1 MKGFMSEAAASER
14 PGERTDVDVVVIG
27 GGVNGAGVARDCAQR
42 GLRVAVFERNDIAFG
57 ASGNNSGMIH
67 GGPRYLTYDPDVTY
81 TSCLDSGHIQR
92 IAPHLLFRIPFLMP
106 VDRDRR
112 GAKVALTLLDAFFD
126 LYDKYQPLKRGK
138 PHTVLTAEQLQQL
151 EPGLAGTTVGGVS
164 FDEWGIDGV
173 RLCVGNLVD
182 AAERGA
188 EVRVHTTVTEILR
201 HDDGAARGVRYRDL
215 LSGEGGSCTAKVV
228 VNATGAWAPL
238 TASLGGLAAEHAR
251 IRPGKGIHV
260 FFDRRLTNYA
270 IAVRAIDGRQ
280 VFLEPWQNMSVI
292 GTTDTD
298 YYGDLDDVVA
308 TTAEVR
314 YLIQAVARVFPAILD
329 ARPIGTWA
337 GVRPTIYDWGPDP
350 DGLSREHEI
359 VDHAAHGAPGLYSMI
374 GGKLASYR
382 LFSEEMSD
390 VVAARLGVAARS
402 RTHVLP
408 LPGGEE
414 LVDPLALAEDAGI
427 EPIAGARLE
436 YRHGARALRI
446 VERLG
451 RDPREAAVLCP
462 CEPVLEA
469 EVRYVV
475 AHEWAHT
482 VDDVSRRTRLGLG
495 SCGGMR
501 CAARCG
507 AIVAEM
513 TGRSPL
519 DGQRMALDFLESAAR
534 RRLSVIG
541 TVQARQEAL
550 SLATIRSQ
558 LGSTRAIERPPGDLG
573 PTGLGPR
580 AAPVAANGS
589 SAPSGLHGG
598 LSE

>member
-1 MKGFMSEAAASER
+1 MSSGGRSGAISGQDRGKLVVTGGGDR
-14 PGERTDVDVVVIG
+14 PDVDVVVIG
-27 GGVNGAGVARDCAQR
+27 GGVNGSGVARDCTQR

-81 TSCLDSGHIQR
+81 SSCLDSGHIQR

-106 VDRDRR
+106 VHRERR
-112 GAKVALTLLDAFFD
+112 GAKIALTLLDAFFD

-138 PHTVLTAEQLQQL
+138 PHAVLTAEQLQQL
-151 EPGLAGTTVGGVS
+151 EPGLAGNTVGGVS

-182 AAERGA
+182 AAEAGA

-201 HDDGAARGVRYRDL
+201 REDGAVRGVRYRDL
-215 LSGEGGSCTAKVV
+215 LTGQTGERTAGVV

-238 TASLGGLAAEHAR
+238 TAALGGLVPEQAR

-308 TTAEVR
+308 TTSEVR
-314 YLIQAVARVFPAILD
+314 YLIQAVARVFPAILE
-329 ARPIGTWA
+329 ARAIGTWA
-337 GVRPTIYDWGPDP
+337 GVRPTLYDWGPDP
-350 DGLSREHEI
+350 DGLSREHEV
-359 VDHAAHGAPGLYSMI
+359 VDHAPHGAPGLYSMI

-382 LFSEEMSD
+382 LFSEEMTD
-390 VVAARLGVAARS
+390 VIAKRFGIQQKS
-402 RTHVLP
+402 RTHLTP

-414 LVDPLALAEDAGI
+414 LVDPIALAEDAGI
-427 EPIAGARLE
+427 DAIAGARLE
-436 YRHGARALRI
+436 YRHGARSLRI
-446 VERLG
+446 VERIN
-451 RDPREAAVLCP
+451 RDVREAAVLCP

-475 AHEWAHT
+475 AHEWAQT

-519 DGQRMALDFLESAAR
+519 DGQRMALDFLETAAK
-534 RRLSVIG
+534 RRLSAVGAI
-541 TVQARQEAL
+541 QARQEAL
-550 SLATIRSQ
+550 SLMAVRAE
-558 LGSTRAIERPPGDLG
+558 LGTARGIERPSGDLG
-573 PTGLGPR
+573 PTGLGPQ
-580 AAPVAANGS
+580 AT
-589 SAPSGLHGG
+589 APSEQRG